1 MPATSRVSRF
11 GFHAGWGAAVVLALG
26 IAAFYLA
33 LTPWTTVWDRDE
45 ARFAQ
50 AAGEMESSGQWLVP
64 TFNGSLRA
72 DKPILTYWLMG
83 SSMRWLGRGAVA
95 ARFWSPIALAAAAL
109 ATFAIGRRL
118 FGRAGGLWA
127 MAILA
132 TAPLSLAEGT
142 AATADALLLA
152 AVTAA
157 LAAFAAWLVPVA
169 PPVQPPAAAQLPTA
183 AWLPAGG
190 ASLWQLLAL
199 AAALTA
205 ALLAK
210 GPVGLAVPV
219 LAIGGTLAILA
230 RARRRPAAPG
240 SAASADG
247 SAGAG
252 AVGDV
257 GAVGVVAGVGSV
269 GTMGAVGDVAGV
281 GGAGTI
287 GAVGDFDAMSGIGG
301 FSAVGDFGR
310 MGGMGGVAGVPAPG
324 ALRRYAVGATL
335 AALVAVGGFC
345 VWAIPANAATGG
357 ALARIGLGT
366 HVVARSLAATGGH
379 GRNAL
384 LAMVYY
390 VLVLWV
396 GFFPWTPLLPAAG
409 CLLAG
414 GRLGGVRGG
423 ALLGAGVVPLLVL
436 FTLVATKLPHYV
448 LPAWP
453 PLSLAVAG
461 VLAAESRRAWT
472 ARERAWLRRGVW
484 LAVPPLALVL
494 AALLAGAALPWLAR
508 TRPLPPALAALAA
521 APGVAAACAGLAA
534 VVGLT
539 SAAALRAQWRG
550 SVRRAAGFCV
560 AGSALAAAAAGALLA
575 PAAESLKPVPRLAR
589 AIRAATPPDT
599 PVAAWG
605 FQEPSLVFELGRWP
619 IEELAGADPATA
631 VGRWTRRAGAG
642 VLVLPRQALDRA
654 RAATHGAL
662 PVRVLAAASG
672 LDVTHGRWIDLVA
685 VERQAPPSPA
695 PAGPP

>member
-1 MPATSRVSRF
+1 MPTTSRAARS
-11 GFHAGWGAAVVLALG
+11 GSHAGWGAAVVLALG

-72 DKPILTYWLMG
+72 DKPILAYWLMG
-83 SSMRWLGRGAVA
+83 SSMRWFGRGAVA
-95 ARFWSPIALAAAAL
+95 ARLWSPIALAAAAL

-157 LAAFAAWLVPVA
+157 LAAFAAWLVPMA
-169 PPVQPPAAAQLPTA
+169 PPVQPPAAVQLPA
-183 AWLPAGG
+183 AARSPAAFRLPAGG

-199 AAALTA
+199 AGAVTA

-210 GPVGLAVPV
+210 GPVGLAVPL

-230 RARRRPAAPG
+230 RACRWPAAPG
-240 SAASADG
+240 SAESADG
-247 SAGAG
+247 
-252 AVGDV
+252 
-257 GAVGVVAGVGSV
+257 GVG
-269 GTMGAVGDVAGV
+269 
-281 GGAGTI
+281 
-287 GAVGDFDAMSGIGG
+287 GIGG
-301 FSAVGDFGR
+301 FSAVGDFD
-310 MGGMGGVAGVPAPG
+310 GMGGVGGVPAPCV
-324 ALRRYAVGATL
+324 LRRYAVGAAL

-390 VLVLWV
+390 VPVLWV

-461 VLAAESRRAWT
+461 VLAAEPRRAWT

-484 LAVPPLALVL
+484 LAAPPLALVL

-521 APGVAAACAGLAA
+521 APDVAGVCAGLAA

-539 SAAALRAQWRG
+539 SAAALRSQWRG
-550 SVRRAAGFCV
+550 RVRRAAGFCV
-560 AGSALAAAAAGALLA
+560 AGSALAAAVAGALLA

-589 AIRAATPPDT
+589 AIRAATPPGT

-619 IEELAGADPATA
+619 IEELAGDDPAAA
-631 VGRWTRRAGAG
+631 VRRWMRRAGAG
-642 VLVLPRQALDRA
+642 VLVLPRQALDRV
-654 RAATHGAL
+654 RAAAHGAL
-662 PVRVLAAASG
+662 PVRVLAASSG
-672 LDVTHGRWIDLVA
+672 LDVTHGRWLDLVA
-685 VERQAPPSPA
+685 VERLAPPSAA